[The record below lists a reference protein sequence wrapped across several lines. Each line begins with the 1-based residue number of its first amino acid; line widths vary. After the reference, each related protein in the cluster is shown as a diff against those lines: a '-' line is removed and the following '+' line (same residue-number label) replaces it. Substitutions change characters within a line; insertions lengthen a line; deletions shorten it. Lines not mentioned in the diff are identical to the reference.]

1 MHRNQRTFPASLTP
15 QLNNISKMAGPIGPP
30 GFNGSQG
37 PAGPVGPAG
46 APGPKGAG
54 DFSACQYKVVTD
66 TLTPGSSEAEAIL
79 NEPKVSRHI
88 KLKQCKIIYCT
99 VNDLSYLKLLG
110 HVCIKLQHEVEWKM
124 KKLFY
129 ACQYK
134 KASGTYKVGKRT
146 LYRQKT
152 QREYL
157 RFNARLQPIEGRI

>member
-1 MHRNQRTFPASLTP
+1 M
-15 QLNNISKMAGPIGPP
+15 
-30 GFNGSQG
+30 
-37 PAGPVGPAG
+37 GPAG

-66 TLTPGSSEAEAIL
+66 TLTRGTNEASAIL

-88 KLKQCKIIYCT
+88 KLKQCKLIYCT

-110 HVCIKLQHEVEWKM
+110 HVCIKLQHKVEWKM

-134 KASGTYKVGKRT
+134 KASGLQYKVGRRR
-146 LYRQKT
+146 LYRKKT

-157 RFNARLQPIEGRI
+157 RFNARLQPIEGRIRLVFSLSMKVRTGSQRFI